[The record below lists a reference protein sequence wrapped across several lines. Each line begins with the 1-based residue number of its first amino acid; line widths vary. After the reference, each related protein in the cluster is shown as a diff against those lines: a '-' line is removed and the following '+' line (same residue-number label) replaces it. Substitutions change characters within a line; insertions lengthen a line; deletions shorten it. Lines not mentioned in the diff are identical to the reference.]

1 MIGPVQLLVVGFE
14 QPDFRGEVLDRLRS
28 LREHDVVRV
37 IDILLVYK
45 DADGALDTRQISD
58 LSDQE
63 AQELGAIAGA
73 LIGLGIAAGGVGAA
87 GGTAEGETGTNGGE
101 DAATARETGDE
112 RAADAARLW
121 ADEAALAEEDLV
133 DVLAEIPPDTAV
145 AIALLEHRW
154 ALPLREAIIGA
165 GGFPILDTW
174 VHPRDL
180 VEVGLLAAAEAEQA
194 LS

>member
-14 QPDFRGEVLDRLRS
+14 QPDFKGEVLAHLQS
-28 LREHDVVRV
+28 LREHDLVRV

-45 DADGALDTRQISD
+45 DAAGELETRQVSD
-58 LSDQE
+58 LSAQE
-63 AQELGAIAGA
+63 AQDLGALAAA
-73 LIGLGIAAGGVGAA
+73 LIGLGAAAGGD
-87 GGTAEGETGTNGGE
+87 AE
-101 DAATARETGDE
+101 
-112 RAADAARLW
+112 DAARLW
-121 ADEAALAEEDLV
+121 SAEDGLTEEDLV

-154 ALPLREAIIGA
+154 AIPLREAIIAA

-180 VEVGLLAAAEAEQA
+180 VEVGLLAAAEAEQG
-194 LS
+194 LG

>member
-14 QPDFRGEVLDRLRS
+14 QPDFKGEVLAQLQS
-28 LREHDVVRV
+28 LREHDLVRV

-45 DADGALDTRQISD
+45 DAAGELETRQVSD
-58 LSDQE
+58 LSAQE
-63 AQELGAIAGA
+63 AQDLGELAGA
-73 LIGLGIAAGGVGAA
+73 LIGLGAAAGGD
-87 GGTAEGETGTNGGE
+87 AES
-101 DAATARETGDE
+101 
-112 RAADAARLW
+112 AARLW
-121 ADEAALAEEDLV
+121 SAEDGLTEEDLV

-154 ALPLREAIIGA
+154 AIPLREAILAA

-180 VEVGLLAAAEAEQA
+180 VEIGLLAAAEAEQS
-194 LS
+194 LG

>member
-14 QPDFRGEVLDRLRS
+14 QPNFQGEVLAQLQS
-28 LREHDVVRV
+28 LSEHEVVRV
-37 IDILLVYK
+37 IDILVVHK
-45 DADGALDTRQISD
+45 DAEGAVTTRQISD
-58 LSDQE
+58 LSE
-63 AQELGAIAGA
+63 NEKQELGELVKA
-73 LIGLGIAAGGVGAA
+73 LIGLGEIAGGD
-87 GGTAEGETGTNGGE
+87 AEG
-101 DAATARETGDE
+101 
-112 RAADAARLW
+112 AARLW
-121 ADEAALAEEDLV
+121 SQEQGLGEEDLV
-133 DVLAEIPPDTAV
+133 DVLAEIPADTAV

-154 ALPLREAIIGA
+154 AIPLREAIVAA

>member
-1 MIGPVQLLVVGFE
+1 VIAVVGPVQLLVVGFE
-14 QPDFRGEVLDRLRS
+14 QPDFKGEVLAHLRS
-28 LREHDVVRV
+28 MREHDLVRV
-37 IDILLVYK
+37 IDILLVHK
-45 DADGALDTRQISD
+45 DAEGELHTRQITD
-58 LSDQE
+58 LSEDE
-63 AQELGAIAGA
+63 AQELGAVAGA
-73 LIGLGIAAGGVGAA
+73 LIGLGAAAGG
-87 GGTAEGETGTNGGE
+87 
-101 DAATARETGDE
+101 DE
-112 RAADAARLW
+112 EAAARLW
-121 ADEAALAEEDLV
+121 SAEDGLSEEDLV

-154 ALPLREAIIGA
+154 AIPLREAIIAA

>member
-1 MIGPVQLLVVGFE
+1 VIVVGPVQLLVVGFE
-14 QPDFRGEVLDRLRS
+14 QPDFKGEVLAHLRS
-28 LREHDVVRV
+28 LREHELVRV
-37 IDILLVYK
+37 IDILLVHK
-45 DADGALDTRQISD
+45 DAEGELHTRQISD
-58 LSDQE
+58 LSEDE
-63 AQELGAIAGA
+63 AQELGAVAGA
-73 LIGLGIAAGGVGAA
+73 LIGLGAAAGGNEEA
-87 GGTAEGETGTNGGE
+87 
-101 DAATARETGDE
+101 
-112 RAADAARLW
+112 AARLW
-121 ADEAALAEEDLV
+121 SAEDGLTEEDLI

-154 ALPLREAIIGA
+154 AIPLREAIIAA

>member
-1 MIGPVQLLVVGFE
+1 MPAMGPVQLLVVGFE
-14 QPDFRGEVLDRLRS
+14 QPDFKGEVLAHLQR
-28 LREHDVVRV
+28 LREHDLVRV

-45 DADGALDTRQISD
+45 DSDGEVETRQISD
-58 LSDQE
+58 LSERE
-63 AQELGAIAGA
+63 AQDLGAIAAA
-73 LIGLGIAAGGVGAA
+73 LIGLGEAAGGDV
-87 GGTAEGETGTNGGE
+87 EG
-101 DAATARETGDE
+101 
-112 RAADAARLW
+112 AARLW
-121 ADEAALAEEDLV
+121 SAEDGLTEDDLV

-154 ALPLREAIIGA
+154 AIPLREAIIAA

-194 LS
+194 L